1 MHTMHT
7 MHTMRSMHSMHRRH
21 EILRTPTMQTTPP
34 RARARAGFTLI
45 EMMMAV
51 LLTMLVFAITIPF
64 FRNQTRALDGGAGR
78 LDAMQNARY
87 AQSAID
93 RELRLAGGAP
103 GQPIIVQAAPFAVTF
118 NVDLVTTVTN
128 DPDATYYNPA
138 ADPLSVDSWLP
149 AASKKLPTST
159 GVYPTVEYFDGIV
172 FQSHAETISY
182 FLYLDA
188 SSGRNDLY
196 TLFRRVNDR
205 DSTVVAHNMWIP
217 TDTNYFF
224 QYSRTD
230 SAGNIISIPQA
241 SLPIYWN
248 TAGNWADSVRLVQMR
263 ISGLYR
269 DVQKAKDVTRT
280 VYHSTR
286 LLNAGM
292 LKQNIC
298 GVAPQQPGTVTA
310 TQLNNLGTAWV
321 SGPISEV
328 RVAYNASPEEAGGE
342 KDVASYVIERTI
354 QGTSNWEV
362 LGNMVAHG
370 YASYTYDD
378 FTFKTGIW
386 VYGVVAVD
394 CSPSYSNVSVS
405 AAVINP

>member
-7 MHTMRSMHSMHRRH
+7 MHSMHRRH

-149 AASKKLPTST
+149 AAAKKLPTSNV
-159 GVYPTVEYFDGIV
+159 VYPTVEYFDGNG

-230 SAGNIISIPQA
+230 SAGNIVNIPRA

-292 LKQNIC
+292 LKQAVC
-298 GVAPQQPGTVTA
+298 GVNPLPAGTVTVTQIDSTGA
-310 TQLNNLGTAWV
+310 TWFVGDANPL
-321 SGPISEV
+321 SIV
-328 RVAYNASPEEAGGE
+328 RVVFNASPEETAGL
-342 KDVASYVIERTI
+342 KDISSYVVERKI
-354 QGTSNWEV
+354 QGTTNWDV
-362 LGNMVAHG
+362 LGNVAALG
-370 YASYTYDD
+370 AASYTFNDYQ
-378 FTFKTGIW
+378 FLTGNW
-386 VYGVVAVD
+386 VYGAVAVN
-394 CSPSYSNVSVS
+394 CSPAYSTVSQ
-405 AAVINP
+405 AAAITNP

>member
-1 MHTMHT
+1 MDI
-7 MHTMRSMHSMHRRH
+7 RN
-21 EILRTPTMQTTPP
+21 P
-34 RARARAGFTLI
+34 RVTARAGFTLI

-78 LDAMQNARY
+78 LDASQNAHY

-103 GQPIIVQAAPFAVTF
+103 GQPVIVQAAPFAVTF

-159 GVYPTVEYFDGIV
+159 VVYPTVEYFDGNG

-224 QYSRTD
+224 QYSRTNNT
-230 SAGNIISIPQA
+230 GNIVAIPPA

-248 TAGNWADSVRLVQMR
+248 TAGGWADSVRLVQMR
-263 ISGLYR
+263 IAGLYR
-269 DVQKAKDVTRT
+269 DVQKQKDITRT

-292 LKQNIC
+292 LKLNIC
-298 GVAPQQPGTVTA
+298 GVAPQPAGTVTA
-310 TQLNNLGTAWV
+310 TQLDNLGNPWV

-328 RVAYNASPEEAGGE
+328 RVVFNASTEEAGGE

-354 QGTSNWEV
+354 QGTSNWQV
-362 LGNMVAHG
+362 LGNLVAHG

-378 FTFKTGIW
+378 FTFQTGNW

-394 CSPSYSNVSVS
+394 CSPSFSPVSQS
-405 AAVINP
+405 AAVTNP

>member
-1 MHTMHT
+1 MDI
-7 MHTMRSMHSMHRRH
+7 RN
-21 EILRTPTMQTTPP
+21 P
-34 RARARAGFTLI
+34 RVTARAGFTLI

-78 LDAMQNARY
+78 LDASQNAHY

-103 GQPIIVQAAPFAVTF
+103 GQPVIVQAAPFAVTF
-118 NVDLVTTVTN
+118 NVDLVTTLAN
-128 DPDATYYNPA
+128 DPDATYFNPA

-149 AASKKLPTST
+149 AAAKKLPTSNV
-159 GVYPTVEYFDGIV
+159 VYPTVEYFDGNG

-188 SSGRNDLY
+188 SSGRNDIY

-217 TDTNYFF
+217 VDTNYFF
-224 QYSRTD
+224 QYSRTNNT
-230 SAGNIISIPQA
+230 GNIVAIPQA

-248 TAGNWADSVRLVQMR
+248 TAGDWADSVRLVQMR
-263 ISGLYR
+263 IAGLYR
-269 DVQKAKDVTRT
+269 DVQKQKDITRT

-292 LKQNIC
+292 LKLNIC
-298 GVAPQQPGTVTA
+298 GVAPQPAGTVTA
-310 TQLNNLGTAWV
+310 TQLDNLGNPWV

-328 RVAYNASPEEAGGE
+328 RVVFNASSEEAGGE

-354 QGTSNWEV
+354 QGTSNWQV
-362 LGNMVAHG
+362 LGNLVAHG
-370 YASYTYDD
+370 FASYTYDD
-378 FTFKTGIW
+378 FTFQTGNW

-394 CSPSYSNVSVS
+394 CSPSYSPVSQS
-405 AAVINP
+405 AAVTNP

>member
-1 MHTMHT
+1 MDI
-7 MHTMRSMHSMHRRH
+7 RN
-21 EILRTPTMQTTPP
+21 P
-34 RARARAGFTLI
+34 RVTARAGFTLI

-78 LDAMQNARY
+78 LDASQNAHY

-103 GQPIIVQAAPFAVTF
+103 GQPVIVQAAPFAVTF
-118 NVDLVTTVTN
+118 NVDLVTTLAN
-128 DPDATYYNPA
+128 DPDATYFNPA

-149 AASKKLPTST
+149 AAAKKLPTSNV
-159 GVYPTVEYFDGIV
+159 VYPTVEYFDGNG

-188 SSGRNDLY
+188 SSGRNDIY

-217 TDTNYFF
+217 VDTNYFF
-224 QYSRTD
+224 QYSRTNNT
-230 SAGNIISIPQA
+230 GNIVAIPQA

-248 TAGNWADSVRLVQMR
+248 TAGDWADSVRLVQMR
-263 ISGLYR
+263 IAGLYR
-269 DVQKAKDVTRT
+269 DVQKQKDITRT

-292 LKQNIC
+292 LKLNIC
-298 GVAPQQPGTVTA
+298 GVAPQPAGTVTA
-310 TQLNNLGTAWV
+310 TQLDNLGNPWV

-328 RVAYNASPEEAGGE
+328 RVVFNASTEEAGGE

-354 QGTSNWEV
+354 QGTSNWQV
-362 LGNMVAHG
+362 LGNLVAHG
-370 YASYTYDD
+370 FASYTYDD
-378 FTFKTGIW
+378 FTFQTGNW

-394 CSPSYSNVSVS
+394 CSPSYSPVSQS
-405 AAVINP
+405 AAVTNP

>member
-1 MHTMHT
+1 
-7 MHTMRSMHSMHRRH
+7 
-21 EILRTPTMQTTPP
+21 MQTTPP

-64 FRNQTRALDGGAGR
+64 FRNQTMALDGGAGR

-93 RELRLAGGAP
+93 RELRLAGGAT
-103 GQPIIVQAAPFAVTF
+103 GQPIIVQAAAFSVTF

-128 DPDATYYNPA
+128 DPDATYYNPQ

-149 AASKKLPTST
+149 AAAKKLPTST
-159 GVYPTVEYFDGIV
+159 VVYPTVEYYDGNG

-188 SSGRNDLY
+188 STGRNDLY

-230 SAGNIISIPQA
+230 SSGNIVSIPQA

-248 TAGNWADSVRLVQMR
+248 TAGDWADSVRLVQMR

-269 DVQKAKDVTRT
+269 DVRKAKDVTRT
-280 VYHSTR
+280 IYHSTR

-292 LKQNIC
+292 LKQATC
-298 GVAPQQPGTVTA
+298 GAAPLPPGTVTA
-310 TQLNNLGTAWV
+310 TQMDAGSPTFGILP
-321 SGPISEV
+321 GPWTVTDTLPLAEV
-328 RVAYNASPEEAGGE
+328 KVVYHASPEEAGGA
-342 KDVASYVIERTI
+342 KDVASYVIQRTLH
-354 QGTSNWEV
+354 GTSNWQV
-362 LGNMVAHG
+362 LGNLVANG
-370 YASYTYDD
+370 SASYTWDD
-378 FTFKTGIW
+378 YTPQTGNW
-386 VYGVVAVD
+386 DYGVVAVD
-394 CSPSYSNVSVS
+394 CTPLYSTVSLNTSSVT
-405 AAVINP
+405 NP

>member
-1 MHTMHT
+1 
-7 MHTMRSMHSMHRRH
+7 
-21 EILRTPTMQTTPP
+21 
-34 RARARAGFTLI
+34 
-45 EMMMAV
+45 MMMAV

-93 RELRLAGGAP
+93 RELRLAGGAT
-103 GQPIIVQAAPFAVTF
+103 GQPIIVQADKFAITF
-118 NVDLVTTVTN
+118 NVDLVTTQSN
-128 DPDATYYNPA
+128 DPDATYYNPQ
-138 ADPLSVDSWLP
+138 ADSLSVDSWLP
-149 AASKKLPTST
+149 SRSKKLPTSNV
-159 GVYPTVEYFDGIV
+159 VYPTVEYYDGNG

-188 SSGRNDLY
+188 STGRNDLY

-205 DSTVVAHNMWIP
+205 DSTIVAHNMWIP

-230 SAGNIISIPQA
+230 SSGNIISIPAA

-248 TAGNWADSVRLVQMR
+248 TAGDWADSVRVVQMR
-263 ISGLYR
+263 IAGLYR
-269 DVQKAKDVTRT
+269 DVQKGVDITRT

-292 LKQNIC
+292 LKQLTC
-298 GVAPQQPGTVTA
+298 GAPPLPPGTVTA
-310 TQLNNLGTAWV
+310 TQLDSTGAPWSAGDV
-321 SGPISEV
+321 SPLAQV
-328 RVAYNASPEEAGGE
+328 QVVYTASPEEAGGA

-354 QGTSNWEV
+354 QGTSNWQV
-362 LGNMVAHG
+362 LGNEVAYG
-370 YASYTYDD
+370 QASYTYND
-378 FTFKTGIW
+378 FTFTSGTW
-386 VYGVVAVD
+386 VYGAVAVD
-394 CSPSYSNVSVS
+394 CSPAYSTVTQS
-405 AAVINP
+405 AAVTNP

>member
-1 MHTMHT
+1 MDI
-7 MHTMRSMHSMHRRH
+7 RN
-21 EILRTPTMQTTPP
+21 P
-34 RARARAGFTLI
+34 RVTARAGFTLI

-78 LDAMQNARY
+78 LDASQNAHY

-103 GQPIIVQAAPFAVTF
+103 GQPVIVQAAPFAVTF
-118 NVDLVTTVTN
+118 NVDLVTTLAN
-128 DPDATYYNPA
+128 DPDATYFNPA

-149 AASKKLPTST
+149 AAAKKLPTSNV
-159 GVYPTVEYFDGIV
+159 VYPTVEYFDGNG

-188 SSGRNDLY
+188 SSGRNDIY

-224 QYSRTD
+224 QYSRTNNT
-230 SAGNIISIPQA
+230 GNIVAIPQA

-248 TAGNWADSVRLVQMR
+248 TAGDWADSVRLVQMR
-263 ISGLYR
+263 IAGLYR
-269 DVQKAKDVTRT
+269 DVQKQKDITRT

-292 LKQNIC
+292 LKLNIC
-298 GVAPQQPGTVTA
+298 GVAPQPAGTVTA
-310 TQLNNLGTAWV
+310 TQLDNLGNPWV

-328 RVAYNASPEEAGGE
+328 RVVFNASTEEAGGE

-354 QGTSNWEV
+354 QGTSNWQV
-362 LGNMVAHG
+362 LGNLVAHG
-370 YASYTYDD
+370 FASYTYDD
-378 FTFKTGIW
+378 FTFQTGNW

-394 CSPSYSNVSVS
+394 CSPSYSPVSQS
-405 AAVINP
+405 AAVTNP

>member
-1 MHTMHT
+1 
-7 MHTMRSMHSMHRRH
+7 
-21 EILRTPTMQTTPP
+21 MQTIPP

-64 FRNQTRALDGGAGR
+64 FRNQTMALDGGAGR

-103 GQPIIVQAAPFAVTF
+103 GQPVIVQAAPFAVTF
-118 NVDLVTTVTN
+118 NVDLVTTLAN
-128 DPDATYYNPA
+128 DPDATYFNPA

-149 AASKKLPTST
+149 AAAKKLPTSNV
-159 GVYPTVEYFDGIV
+159 VYPTVEYFDGNG

-188 SSGRNDLY
+188 SSGRNDIY

-217 TDTNYFF
+217 VDTNYFF
-224 QYSRTD
+224 QYSRTNNT
-230 SAGNIISIPQA
+230 GNIVAIPQA
-241 SLPIYWN
+241 SLPVYWN
-248 TAGNWADSVRLVQMR
+248 TAGDWADSVRLVQMR
-263 ISGLYR
+263 IAGLYR
-269 DVQKAKDVTRT
+269 DVQKQKDITRT

-292 LKQNIC
+292 LKLNIC
-298 GVAPQQPGTVTA
+298 GVAPQPAGTVTA
-310 TQLNNLGTAWV
+310 TQLDNMGNPWV

-328 RVAYNASPEEAGGE
+328 RVVFNASTEEAGGE

-354 QGTSNWEV
+354 QGTSNWQV
-362 LGNMVAHG
+362 LGNLVAHG
-370 YASYTYDD
+370 FASYTYDD
-378 FTFKTGIW
+378 FTFQTGNW

-394 CSPSYSNVSVS
+394 CSPSYSPVSQS
-405 AAVINP
+405 AAVTNP

>member
-1 MHTMHT
+1 MDI
-7 MHTMRSMHSMHRRH
+7 RN
-21 EILRTPTMQTTPP
+21 P
-34 RARARAGFTLI
+34 RVTARAGFTLI

-78 LDAMQNARY
+78 LDASQNAHY

-103 GQPIIVQAAPFAVTF
+103 GQPVIVQAAPFAVTF
-118 NVDLVTTVTN
+118 NVDLVTTLAN
-128 DPDATYYNPA
+128 DPDATYFNPA

-149 AASKKLPTST
+149 AAAKKLPTST
-159 GVYPTVEYFDGIV
+159 VVYPTVEYFDGNG

-188 SSGRNDLY
+188 SSGRNDIY

-224 QYSRTD
+224 QYSRTNNT
-230 SAGNIISIPQA
+230 GNIVAIPQA

-248 TAGNWADSVRLVQMR
+248 TAGDWADSVRLVQMR
-263 ISGLYR
+263 IAGLYR
-269 DVQKAKDVTRT
+269 DVQKQKDITRT

-292 LKQNIC
+292 LKLNIC
-298 GVAPQQPGTVTA
+298 GVAPQPAGTVTA
-310 TQLNNLGTAWV
+310 TQLDNLGNPWV

-328 RVAYNASPEEAGGE
+328 RVVFNASTEEAGGE

-354 QGTSNWEV
+354 QGTSNWQV
-362 LGNMVAHG
+362 LGNLVAHG
-370 YASYTYDD
+370 FASYTYDD
-378 FTFKTGIW
+378 FTFQTGNW

-394 CSPSYSNVSVS
+394 CSPSYSPVSQS
-405 AAVINP
+405 AAVTNP

>member
-1 MHTMHT
+1 
-7 MHTMRSMHSMHRRH
+7 MRHS
-21 EILRTPTMQTTPP
+21 IPKTPIMDIRNP
-34 RARARAGFTLI
+34 RVTARAGFTLI

-78 LDAMQNARY
+78 LDASQNAHY

-103 GQPIIVQAAPFAVTF
+103 GQPVIVQAAPFAVTF
-118 NVDLVTTVTN
+118 NVDLVTTLTN
-128 DPDATYYNPA
+128 DPDATYFNPA

-149 AASKKLPTST
+149 AAAKKLPTSNV
-159 GVYPTVEYFDGIV
+159 VYPTVEYFDGNG

-188 SSGRNDLY
+188 SSGRNDIY

-224 QYSRTD
+224 QYSRTNNT
-230 SAGNIISIPQA
+230 GNIVVIPQA

-248 TAGNWADSVRLVQMR
+248 TAGDWADSVRLVQMR
-263 ISGLYR
+263 IAGLYR
-269 DVQKAKDVTRT
+269 DVQKQKDITRT

-292 LKQNIC
+292 LKLNIC
-298 GVAPQQPGTVTA
+298 GVAPQPAGTVTA
-310 TQLNNLGTAWV
+310 TQLDNLGNPWV

-328 RVAYNASPEEAGGE
+328 RVVFNASTEEAGGE
-342 KDVASYVIERTI
+342 RDVASYVIERTI
-354 QGTSNWEV
+354 QGTSNWQV
-362 LGNMVAHG
+362 LGNLVAHG
-370 YASYTYDD
+370 YASYPYDD
-378 FTFKTGIW
+378 FTFQTGNW

-394 CSPSYSNVSVS
+394 CSPSYSPVSQS
-405 AAVINP
+405 AAVTNP

>member
-1 MHTMHT
+1 MHTSANLTSARMT
-7 MHTMRSMHSMHRRH
+7 NRS
-21 EILRTPTMQTTPP
+21 
-34 RARARAGFTLI
+34 GFTLI
-45 EMMMAV
+45 EMMMAI

-93 RELRLAGGAP
+93 RELRLAGGAT
-103 GQPIIVQAAPFAVTF
+103 GQPIIVQAAPFAITF

-128 DPDATYYNPA
+128 DPDATYYNPQ
-138 ADPLSVDSWLP
+138 ADTLAVDSWLP
-149 AASKKLPTST
+149 ARAKALPTSAV
-159 GVYPTVEYFDGIV
+159 VYPTVEYYDGNG

-196 TLFRRVNDR
+196 TLYRRVNDR

-217 TDTNYFF
+217 IDTNYFF
-224 QYSRTD
+224 QYSRTQAD
-230 SAGNIISIPQA
+230 GTIISIPQA

-248 TAGNWADSVRLVQMR
+248 TAGDWADSVRLVQMR
-263 ISGLYR
+263 IAGLYH
-269 DVQKAKDVTRT
+269 DTQKNKDITKT

-292 LKQNIC
+292 LKQATC
-298 GVAPQQPGTVTA
+298 GAAPLAPGTVTA
-310 TQLNNLGTAWV
+310 TQLDTLGNTWAG
-321 SGPISEV
+321 SPMPISEV
-328 RVAYNASPEEAGGE
+328 RVVFNASAEEAGGA

-354 QGTSNWEV
+354 QGTSNWQV
-362 LGNMVAHG
+362 LGNLVAKG
-370 YASYTYDD
+370 AASYTYDD
-378 FTFKTGIW
+378 FSFQTGTW
-386 VYGVVAVD
+386 VYAAVAVD
-394 CSPSYSNVSVS
+394 CTPLYSAPSQA
-405 AAVINP
+405 AAVTNP

>member
-1 MHTMHT
+1 MDI
-7 MHTMRSMHSMHRRH
+7 RN
-21 EILRTPTMQTTPP
+21 P
-34 RARARAGFTLI
+34 RVTARAGFTLI

-78 LDAMQNARY
+78 LDASQNAHY

-103 GQPIIVQAAPFAVTF
+103 GQPVIVQAAPFAVTF
-118 NVDLVTTVTN
+118 NVDLVTTLAN
-128 DPDATYYNPA
+128 DPDATYFNPA

-149 AASKKLPTST
+149 AAAKKLPTSNV
-159 GVYPTVEYFDGIV
+159 VYPTVEYFDGNG

-188 SSGRNDLY
+188 SSGRNDIY

-217 TDTNYFF
+217 VDTNYFF
-224 QYSRTD
+224 QYSRTNNT
-230 SAGNIISIPQA
+230 GNIVAIPQA
-241 SLPIYWN
+241 SLPVYWN
-248 TAGNWADSVRLVQMR
+248 TAGDWADSVRLVQMR
-263 ISGLYR
+263 IAGLYR
-269 DVQKAKDVTRT
+269 DVQKQKDITRT

-292 LKQNIC
+292 LKLNIC
-298 GVAPQQPGTVTA
+298 GVAPQPAGTVTA
-310 TQLNNLGTAWV
+310 TQLDNMGNPWV

-328 RVAYNASPEEAGGE
+328 RVVFNASTEEAGGE

-354 QGTSNWEV
+354 QGTSNWQV
-362 LGNMVAHG
+362 LGNLVAHG
-370 YASYTYDD
+370 FASYTYDD
-378 FTFKTGIW
+378 FTFQTGNW

-394 CSPSYSNVSVS
+394 CSPSYSPVSQS
-405 AAVINP
+405 AAVTNP